1 MTTEYIRL
9 SLCVDPLW
17 REGMVA
23 SIRLNYTTSSVS
35 FVSGLHPDQ
44 VSCVRTLANPPMKR
58 YRLKE
63 R

>member
-9 SLCVDPLW
+9 SVCVDPLW
-17 REGMVA
+17 REGP
-23 SIRLNYTTSSVS
+23 R
-35 FVSGLHPDQ
+35 SGLTIQ
-44 VSCVRTLANPPMKR
+44 LAPYLSYRLPAGLHQESNPPMKR